1 MNKWIQHV
9 TDYSKKNNIKF
20 RDALKDENCKKEYQ
34 PSDKKESDNEKHKMK
49 KVNKN
54 NHLD

>member
-9 TDYSKKNNIKF
+9 TDYAKKNNIKF

-34 PSDKKESDNEKHKMK
+34 PTVMENEKKMK
-49 KVNKN
+49 KNAINKN
-54 NHLD
+54 NRLD